1 MAVVMDGR
9 MNDRVKA
16 GRADV
21 KKYLAMEIPL
31 YVGTDGEASND
42 DLSIKNEREWL
53 VRTHS
58 LAKEDMEKLS
68 APFEMAGVKV
78 GTLTKGAAADFQVYK
93 EGRLNELYVGGVKVM
108 QNGRLTAEPLAQ
120 KAETFIKE
128 LFAEKTNA

>member
-93 EGRLNELYVGGVKVM
+93 DGRLNELYVGGVKVTKRSSHSRAARPCRNFY
-108 QNGRLTAEPLAQ
+108 QRAVCG
-120 KAETFIKE
+120 
-128 LFAEKTNA
+128 KTNA